1 MNQGLLLPGLAR
13 HADHTLFVMRAVVG
27 AFLIW
32 GVWDNIASSAR
43 MHEFT
48 EFLAKFQFP
57 APAFM
62 AQLSVWAQFAIGLAF
77 IFGAF
82 TRWAGILCTINFT
95 VAIVM
100 VDRFAGLRGSFG
112 SICLVL
118 IGLYLAT
125 HGAGR
130 FSLDSRWMR
139 KQSLASHG

>member
-1 MNQGLLLPGLAR
+1 MNHWLLLTRLER
-13 HADHTLFVMRAVVG
+13 HADQTLFLLRVIVG

-32 GVWDNIASSAR
+32 GVWDNIASSTR

-57 APAFM
+57 VPALM
-62 AQLSVWAQFAIGLAF
+62 AQLSVWVQFAIGIAF
-77 IFGAF
+77 ILGAF
-82 TRWAGILCTINFT
+82 TRWAGILCTINFI

-100 VDRFAGLRGSFG
+100 VDRFAGLRGAFA

-125 HGAGR
+125 QGAGR
-130 FSLDSRWMR
+130 FSVDARW
-139 KQSLASHG
+139 KS